1 MLNWGLL
8 SSVGVLAG
16 DKIIKYNGLLDTF
29 HWKKIVGTCMTVYYG
44 LTRDSVQDTKYPFHW
59 KKIVGTCMTVYYGLT
74 RDSVQDTKYPTKQWF
89 IISQRQKD
97 AEKVQLI
104 PISAFCEDFFGGLYR
119 LINPRAVFDG
129 YSYNPIASHVI
140 RICFITIM
148 LYSIRS
154 CNWNKKQS
162 WYNTLLNNIE

>member
-16 DKIIKYNGLLDTF
+16 DKIIKYNGLLDT
-29 HWKKIVGTCMTVYYG
+29 
-44 LTRDSVQDTKYPFHW
+44 FHW

-104 PISAFCEDFFGGLYR
+104 PISAFCEDFFWW
-119 LINPRAVFDG
+119 
-129 YSYNPIASHVI
+129 VI
-140 RICFITIM
+140 
-148 LYSIRS
+148 
-154 CNWNKKQS
+154 
-162 WYNTLLNNIE
+162 